1 MHINVGI
8 PVTIVK
14 ENRKKRRKY
23 VLVDRMIMLAI
34 FISLYNEESFRYS
47 NKLVSL
53 LINLNSYLHKL
64 DFVWCSGAVLT
75 KVF

>member
-1 MHINVGI
+1 
-8 PVTIVK
+8 
-14 ENRKKRRKY
+14 
-23 VLVDRMIMLAI
+23 MLAI

-64 DFVWCSGAVLT
+64 DFVWYSG
-75 KVF
+75 VF